1 MVEIFAAAACYK
13 QHVKIIMTKFPGK
26 IEDLQALIASLGID
40 GEWSELPNQN
50 HHFMTP
56 DGAVLNW
63 WPKTK
68 TVQFQGPPKIKA
80 AFEEP
85 VSKAISDWKPAAR
98 SDILP
103 VPVRSSSKGTTNKR
117 VFVVHGHDQPA
128 REQLELVLHRLGLE
142 PFVLANTGGG
152 GLTLIEALEKEIGP
166 QRGQCRFGIVLLTP
180 DDMGYAAVDGVTKA
194 AARARQNVVLEMGM
208 VLAALGRPNVAILQK
223 GIIEKPSDVRGIIY
237 IPFNNHVKEAVP
249 KLVERLNDAGFNLG
263 ATAIARATA

>member
-1 MVEIFAAAACYK
+1 MI
-13 QHVKIIMTKFPGK
+13 KFPGK

-40 GEWSELPNQN
+40 GEWNELAN
-50 HHFMTP
+50 HNYHFTTP
-56 DGAVLNW
+56 EGAVLNW
-63 WPKTK
+63 WQKTK
-68 TVQFQGPPKIKA
+68 TVQFQGSPKIKA

-85 VSKAISDWKPAAR
+85 VSKAISEWKPAAK
-98 SDILP
+98 SALLP
-103 VPVRSSSKGTTNKR
+103 VPVRSSFKGTTDKR
-117 VFVVHGHDQPA
+117 VFVVHGHDHAA
-128 REQLELVLHRLGLE
+128 REQLELVLHRLRLE

-166 QRGQCRFGIVLLTP
+166 QPGQCRFGIVLLTP

-223 GIIEKPSDVRGIIY
+223 GIIEKPSDVQGIIY

-249 KLVERLNDAGFNLG
+249 KLVERLNDAGFNLD